1 MSSFG
6 MAKAPVAKSAIATK
20 ITNRFIIPISSME
33 LSTLETASSVLK
45 IPPVM

>member
-20 ITNRFIIPISSME
+20 ITNRFIIPISSMN
-33 LSTLETASSVLK
+33 TTDVETTH
-45 IPPVM
+45 